1 MNYRIH
7 LHTKEQL
14 DEYGL
19 TSEAF
24 IVKRTENIK
33 SLSIIFGALD
43 NHLSDEVF
51 KYRILETI
59 KIILNDQEDM
69 LHGAISKYIT
79 FNDKPT

>member
-1 MNYRIH
+1 MTCRVH
-7 LHTKEQL
+7 LYTKEEL
-14 DEYGL
+14 DERGL
-19 TSEAF
+19 TKGAF
-24 IVKRTENIK
+24 IVKRIGNIK

-69 LHGAISKYIT
+69 LYGAISKYIT

>member
-1 MNYRIH
+1 MTCEVNLY
-7 LHTKEQL
+7 TKEEL
-14 DEYGL
+14 DERGL
-19 TSEAF
+19 TKRAF